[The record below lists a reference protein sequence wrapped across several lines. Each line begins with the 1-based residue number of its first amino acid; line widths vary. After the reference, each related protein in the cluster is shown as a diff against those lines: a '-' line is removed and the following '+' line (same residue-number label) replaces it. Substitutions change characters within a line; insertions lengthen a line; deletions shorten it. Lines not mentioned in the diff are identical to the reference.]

1 MAPTLRETLRAL
13 PVLPRDGLPV
23 LDPDAAPPTPH
34 ALFRRWLTEAI
45 HAEVPAPHAATLAT
59 ADDAGNPS
67 ARVLI
72 LKDVDDAGWWF
83 ATRRSSPKA
92 SELAA
97 TGAAA
102 MTFFWPSLG
111 RQVRVAGPVTAA
123 DPTVSAADFRARSD
137 FSRAGAMTGPPTTAV
152 ASVDVVRE
160 ELAAALV
167 QVRADPDLI
176 SADWGAYV
184 LQPRYVE
191 MWQAADGGSV
201 RLRYTQEGATWRRAI
216 LRP

>member
-1 MAPTLRETLRAL
+1 M
-13 PVLPRDGLPV
+13 G
-23 LDPDAAPPTPH
+23 
-34 ALFRRWLTEAI
+34 
-45 HAEVPAPHAATLAT
+45 VPAPHAATLAT
-59 ADDAGNPS
+59 ADGAGNPS

-72 LKDVDDAGWWF
+72 LKDVDDTGWWF

-111 RQVRVAGPVTAA
+111 RQVRVAGPVAAA
-123 DPTVSAADFRARSD
+123 DAAASAEDFRARTD
-137 FSRAGAMTGPPTTAV
+137 FSRAGAMTGPPSTAV

-160 ELAAALV
+160 ELAAALA
-167 QVRADPDLI
+167 QVRSDPDLV
-176 SADWGAYV
+176 STDWSAYV

-191 MWQAADGGSV
+191 MWQAADGGTV
-201 RLRYTQEGATWRRAI
+201 RLRYLQDGTAWRRAI